1 MRSEVLDLPQAV
13 EHARKLASAE
23 GLDDVVTY
31 RAGDALV
38 DNLGTD
44 YDVVFLGNILHHF
57 TPPQIGELLALDGIV
72 KLFGN
77 ACGAVDVS
85 GPAGKR

>member
-57 TPPQIGELLALDGIV
+57 TPQQIGELLARVG
-72 KLFGN
+72 
-77 ACGAVDVS
+77 
-85 GPAGKR
+85 RR